1 MCPPD
6 EPARKLIA
14 PPLRVAV
21 LLMKLE
27 CSTYPSVTP
36 TSNEIAP
43 PSTPA
48 VLFMKL
54 AWSK

>member
-14 PPLRVAV
+14 PPLRTAV
-21 LLMKLE
+21 LFMNLE
-27 CSTYPSVTP
+27 FSTNPSVTP

-48 VLFMKL
+48 VLFIK
-54 AWSK
+54 